1 MTKQEYGSARMVDEA
16 LKRRNKAQIA
26 KSFVKSANGVQI
38 IRGVQEE
45 VSTLLRE
52 LTERR
57 LDHEEYI
64 EKRAEVACLR
74 RLLNGWSTDAENVE
88 RYEQM
93 YKQRQDE
100 NAKRIQLEQKSKA

>member
-1 MTKQEYGSARMVDEA
+1 MAEEYGSAKLVDEA
-16 LKRRNKAQIA
+16 LKRRNKAKVA
-26 KSFVKSANGVQI
+26 KSFVHSANGVQI
-38 IRGVQEE
+38 IKGVQDE

-57 LDHEEYI
+57 LSHEEYI

-74 RLLNGWSTDAENVE
+74 KLLNGWSTDAENVE

-93 YKQRQDE
+93 YKQRQEE
-100 NAKRIQLEQKSKA
+100 NAQRIRLEQESKA

>member
-38 IRGVQEE
+38 ISGVQEE